1 MFFRSAWFMVI
12 FVVVV
17 MIVAILLLGFLIFTV
32 LQQFVARNKKADN
45 ESDQHEP

>member
-1 MFFRSAWFMVI
+1 MIFRSAWFMVI

-32 LQQFVARNKKADN
+32 LQQFVARHKNVDD
-45 ESDQHEP
+45 ESGPHGP

>member
-1 MFFRSAWFMVI
+1 MVI

>member
-1 MFFRSAWFMVI
+1 MIFRSAWFMVI

>member
-1 MFFRSAWFMVI
+1 MIFRSAWFMGI

>member
-1 MFFRSAWFMVI
+1 MIFRSAWFMVI

-32 LQQFVARNKKADN
+32 LQQFVARNKKADH

>member
-1 MFFRSAWFMVI
+1 MIFRSAWFMVI

-32 LQQFVARNKKADN
+32 LQQFVTRHKNADN
-45 ESDQHEP
+45 ESDQHES

>member
-1 MFFRSAWFMVI
+1 MIFRSAWFMVI

-32 LQQFVARNKKADN
+32 LQQFVARHKKTDN

>member
-1 MFFRSAWFMVI
+1 MIFRSAWFMVI
-12 FVVVV
+12 FVVGV